1 LSRWTLVYIREL
13 VALNNMLKLK
23 CLKIMVFKANEKV
36 YNLLLPMRK
45 FLIYIHSM
53 PPTFARHVQ
62 KVVCYLSGIM
72 IIQFIVVENNG
83 GQKVCIT
90 AWQFSAFNRSP

>member
-1 LSRWTLVYIREL
+1 
-13 VALNNMLKLK
+13 
-23 CLKIMVFKANEKV
+23 
-36 YNLLLPMRK
+36 
-45 FLIYIHSM
+45 M

-72 IIQFIVVENNG
+72 IIEFIVVENNG